1 MFQDRNFP
9 NTLSEMRRVAEE
21 SQRFPQQEVPP
32 RQHEKERVI
41 RAFQEIERTLRDSG
55 ESLDRDLMPESLDRN
70 WQQMMMLYQERHQI
84 IQEEIARL
92 VYPIVLYL
100 NEVHLLILSCPKT
113 FLNFHVHFFL
123 I

>member
-1 MFQDRNFP
+1 MPPNITLILLKDRNFP
-9 NTLSEMRRVAEE
+9 NTLSEMRRVFEE
-21 SQRFPQQEVPP
+21 STRFPQQDVPP

-70 WQQMMMLYQERHQI
+70 WSQMMMLYQERHQI
-84 IQEEIARL
+84 IQEEIAR
-92 VYPIVLYL
+92 YIDQ
-100 NEVHLLILSCPKT
+100 KT
-113 FLNFHVHFFL
+113 NTM

>member
-1 MFQDRNFP
+1 
-9 NTLSEMRRVAEE
+9 MRRVAEE

-41 RAFQEIERTLRDSG
+41 RAYQDIERTLRDSG

-84 IQEEIARL
+84 IQDEIAR
-92 VYPIVLYL
+92 YG
-100 NEVHLLILSCPKT
+100 
-113 FLNFHVHFFL
+113 FFYFTTRKNDMMNCYKAYS
-123 I
+123 